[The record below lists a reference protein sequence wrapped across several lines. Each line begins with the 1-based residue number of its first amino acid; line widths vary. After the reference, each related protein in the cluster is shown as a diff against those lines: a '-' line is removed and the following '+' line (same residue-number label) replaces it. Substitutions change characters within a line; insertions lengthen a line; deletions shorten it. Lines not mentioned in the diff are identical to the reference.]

1 MTPLERAR
9 HATDAAVRAAWNARR
24 PEPYAEDGITVERA
38 LDEAGADVFARFS
51 CAAPALWLVV
61 EGDALLVVGMVDDG
75 PASVPFD
82 AGPEIDGLRA
92 AAGRV
97 IEVLTTA
104 AQPQDPSAREAA
116 TKTEHALEFALDDA
130 RRLAVGGAPEIAQGH
145 R

>member
-1 MTPLERAR
+1 VTPKERAQ
-9 HATDAAVRAAWNARR
+9 HATDAAVRAAWRTRR

-38 LDEAGADVFARFS
+38 LDEAGAEAFVRFS
-51 CAAPALWLVV
+51 CAKPVLWLAAD
-61 EGDALLVVGMVDDG
+61 GDALIVVGLVDDG

-104 AQPQDPSAREAA
+104 AAPRDPAALEAA
-116 TKTEHALEFALDDA
+116 VKAEHSLGFALDDA
-130 RRLAVGGAPEIAQGH
+130 RRMTAKGTSRA
-145 R
+145 

>member
-51 CAAPALWLVV
+51 CADPALWLVA
-61 EGDALLVVGMVDDG
+61 EGDALIVVGMVDDG

-104 AQPQDPSAREAA
+104 AAPRDPTAREAA
-116 TKTEHALEFALDDA
+116 TKAEHALGFALDDA
-130 RRLAVGGAPEIAQGH
+130 RRRPKQTATFDVAES
-145 R
+145 